1 MTKHTKLLSRFLS
14 KPKDFDY
21 SELKK
26 LLAGFGYTESNLG
39 KTSGSR
45 VGFVNMENGNIIR
58 LHKPHPDNTLKIYQ
72 VEQIID
78 YLKQK
83 GLI

>member
-1 MTKHTKLLSRFLS
+1 MTKQDKLLNRFLS

-26 LLAGFGYTESNLG
+26 LLTGFGYIENVLG

-45 VGFVNMENGNIIR
+45 VGFVNKESGSIIR
-58 LHKPHPDNTLKIYQ
+58 MHKPHPDTTLKMYQ
-72 VEQIID
+72 LEQIID

-83 GLI
+83 ELI